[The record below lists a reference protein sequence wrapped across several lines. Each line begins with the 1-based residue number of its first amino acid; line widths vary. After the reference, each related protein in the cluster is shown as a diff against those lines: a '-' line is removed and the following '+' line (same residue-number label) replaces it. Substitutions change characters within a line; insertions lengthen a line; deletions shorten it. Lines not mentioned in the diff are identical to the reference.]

1 MDRREVGMQAHGPIE
16 ATPAAAA
23 TSLRA
28 SILSPLL
35 LLCCAILL
43 CALLLTQ
50 PLVLP
55 LGAMY
60 WDLVLYIDAAN
71 RIAGGQVPLLDFL
84 TPVGP
89 LGYWLF
95 AWLGDVF
102 PQAQPLLLAQW
113 SLLLVTA
120 PAMALI
126 LWEADKRS
134 RATAFGLLLPYL
146 VFQILPIN
154 VEQYSFFPGVDG
166 FGIYNRQA
174 SILLYVLVSAL
185 VVLRDRRVLTGVLVW
200 CLLALLLIKVTGFL
214 AGGLVVAFAW
224 LAGRFDLRLS
234 LAAAAIAGAALL
246 ALEAWGGLVSAYAGS
261 IAALLEINSGG
272 IPERFLRAASLHLDI
287 VVAGCALTVTLAW
300 LERHELTAGFRRLAR
315 ERSGAALRHLLDR
328 DFAWLA
334 VVMAAGLFLETQNT
348 GGQAFIFIW
357 PVLLGIVRGWAG
369 RGRRGGFAVLA
380 LVAATAIPPVET
392 VLQRTGRAMLAQT
405 GYMALPHTHLGRL
418 GQVSQHP
425 EVVGRA
431 DKMQTIY
438 AASIGTFR
446 SMADQEILP
455 GQTLY
460 SELDFQLGWL
470 MAVDA
475 AITEILAHE
484 AKTGTRFETIMSL
497 NFVNPFPALMGRTGV
512 RHIPIG
518 ADPFRAVPDPDG
530 EALAAVA
537 AADLVLLPQCPVT
550 VANEALRKVY
560 APALAGRREI
570 ALGACWKGFVK
581 S

>member
-1 MDRREVGMQAHGPIE
+1 MQAERPID
-16 ATPAAAA
+16 ATPVRA
-23 TSLRA
+23 TTGLRP
-28 SILSPLL
+28 SILSPLAL
-35 LLCCAILL
+35 LGCAVLA
-43 CALLLTQ
+43 CALLLTR
-50 PLVLP
+50 PLILP

-71 RIAGGQVPLLDFL
+71 RIADGQVPLLDFL

-95 AWLGDVF
+95 AWLGNVF

-113 SLLLVTA
+113 SLILVTA
-120 PAMALI
+120 PPMALI
-126 LWEADKRS
+126 LREADRHS
-134 RATAFGLLLPYL
+134 RATAFALLLPYL
-146 VFQILPIN
+146 AFQLLPIN

-166 FGIYNRQA
+166 FGIYNRQV
-174 SILLYVLVSAL
+174 SIVLYVLVGAL
-185 VVLRDRRVLTGVLVW
+185 VALRDRRLLTGVLVW

-214 AGGLVVAFAW
+214 AGGLVVAFAF
-224 LAGRFDLRLS
+224 LAGRLDIRLS
-234 LAAAAIAGAALL
+234 LATAAIAGVVLL
-246 ALEAWGGLVSAYAGS
+246 ALELWGGLVSAYVDS
-261 IAALLEINSGG
+261 IVALLEINAGG
-272 IPERFLRAASLHLDI
+272 ILERFLRAGSLHLDI
-287 VVAGCALTVTLAW
+287 VAAGGALTATLAW
-300 LERHELTAGFRRLAR
+300 LERHEFLAGLRRLAR
-315 ERSGAALRHLLDR
+315 ERSGPALRHLLDR
-328 DFAWLA
+328 DFVWLA

-357 PVLLGIVRGWAG
+357 PVLLGIVTVWAG
-369 RGRRGGFAVLA
+369 SGRRGAFAVLA
-380 LVAATAIPPVET
+380 LVAATAIPPAAT
-392 VLQRTGRAMLAQT
+392 VLQRAGRAVLAQT
-405 GYMALPHTHLGRL
+405 GYMALPHQHLGSL
-418 GQVSQHP
+418 GLVSQHP

-438 AASIGTFR
+438 ASSIETFR

-470 MAVDA
+470 MAIDA
-475 AITEILAHE
+475 GIAEILAYE
-484 AKTGTRFETIMSL
+484 AKTGVRFDTIMSL

-512 RHIPIG
+512 RHITIG
-518 ADPFRAVPDPDG
+518 ADPFRAVPEPDG
-530 EALAAVA
+530 KALAAVS

-570 ALGACWKGFVK
+570 ALGRCWKGFVK
-581 S
+581 G